1 MNIQEKQGYN
11 KNTIQ
16 DTSMLKPKFQSINTD
31 KEPKHVSWH
40 IPWDGKIENNIK
52 EIGEKSKGY
61 KIMHIQ
67 EARDISKKY
76 NWLMYTGIFL
86 GPLAALLSGI
96 GAIINPSDAPVE
108 FPIAAACAG
117 FMSGIVVAI
126 TKFGKFEERSSHHKL
141 AASKYTSLESNV
153 RRQLILCRT
162 DRINAGQYL
171 EWIGNSFDE
180 LFLASPLVARNIY
193 EKYVEL
199 AHKNGISVPD
209 EYEITINIDE
219 KYQVQKFKEL
229 KDDTVIDI
237 NVSPKNNKEKMDFQ
251 YKQSFKGNTEIKRTK
266 TLSHFPELN
275 KFSDGRMGYE
285 MERML
290 GLK

>member
-1 MNIQEKQGYN
+1 
-11 KNTIQ
+11 
-16 DTSMLKPKFQSINTD
+16 
-31 KEPKHVSWH
+31 
-40 IPWDGKIENNIK
+40 
-52 EIGEKSKGY
+52 
-61 KIMHIQ
+61 
-67 EARDISKKY
+67 
-76 NWLMYTGIFL
+76 
-86 GPLAALLSGI
+86 
-96 GAIINPSDAPVE
+96 
-108 FPIAAACAG
+108 
-117 FMSGIVVAI
+117 MSGIVVAI

-219 KYQVQKFKEL
+219 K
-229 KDDTVIDI
+229 IP
-237 NVSPKNNKEKMDFQ
+237 S
-251 YKQSFKGNTEIKRTK
+251 TK
-266 TLSHFPELN
+266 IQ
-275 KFSDGRMGYE
+275 RI
-285 MERML
+285 ER
-290 GLK
+290 